1 LIDLFPFFFKSLL
14 FAGAGWGDIVSGE
27 RSDGCGGIWGLVV
40 EKTKGDGSLS
50 VKQEK
55 IVSVRLPL
63 VYNPAIKKA

>member
-1 LIDLFPFFFKSLL
+1 M
-14 FAGAGWGDIVSGE
+14 
-27 RSDGCGGIWGLVV
+27 VV